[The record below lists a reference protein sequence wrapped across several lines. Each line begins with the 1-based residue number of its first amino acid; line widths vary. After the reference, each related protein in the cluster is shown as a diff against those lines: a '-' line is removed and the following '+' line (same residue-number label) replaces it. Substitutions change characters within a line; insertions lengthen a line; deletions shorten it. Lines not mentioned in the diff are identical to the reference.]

1 MIVLNNNIKSLNLY
15 LGVLF
20 VGFIGG
26 ELFAQESKETI
37 GTESVTVVKSF
48 SAELEAFDKVVL
60 KPQPLETTKTKQ
72 ELQYSVKGF
81 PVAEAFAPKFTAPP
95 LFLQQSDFDD
105 LPGYASLNLG
115 NFSAAQFRLG
125 ISDRPNENSIYSIAG
140 SFNNYKTSL
149 DEVLLDPFYRRGGL
163 TGSYTFLSKNTRW
176 KSGITYQ
183 KDAFNYYGQYL
194 SGEEALDLMTDS
206 KESNQNYSKIDA
218 FSRLS
223 FSTGIVKG
231 VGVRYRSINDLT
243 DSEEQFTTASA
254 NISLPV
260 SSEDLDLQVGV
271 NRLDGG
277 FKNASLL
284 LMANES
290 VAPYSFT
297 QVEIYPSYQLQ
308 SNNWDLSF
316 GLKAKNTSGESMTES
331 KLNIFPTIYA
341 TYKLSNDVLLK
352 SGLDGDYQLN
362 SYYQYANENPFVSP
376 TLDILPSYNKYRFY
390 TGLEASSGSVFSLY
404 LRAEVSQVENQPLLA
419 LNPINYFRS
428 EDAAYRNNGVASYRV
443 LYDLVNRYTA
453 QAGVHVYPNKKTDFS
468 AGISYNTYE
477 TTREEFA
484 WNLPK
489 IVGFANLNLEF
500 LEEWSFQGQ
509 LNYIGIRN
517 DLQVDVVQFI
527 QAGEFPRRVVEVP
540 AYLKI
545 DAEFGY
551 RYTENWSFSIG
562 VNNVGTPYTGWTNF
576 PEFGTQVVLGAQYHF
591 NL

>member
-1 MIVLNNNIKSLNLY
+1 MIVLNNNIKSLKLY
-15 LGVLF
+15 LSVLF
-20 VGFIGG
+20 VGFIGS
-26 ELFAQESKETI
+26 ELIAQESKEII

-48 SAELEAFDKVVL
+48 SAELEAVDKVVL
-60 KPQPLETTKTKQ
+60 KPKPLEIAKTKLA
-72 ELQYSVKGF
+72 LQYRVKGF

-95 LFLQQSDFDD
+95 LFLQQSDFDG

-115 NFSAAQFRLG
+115 NFNATQLRLG
-125 ISDRPNENSIYSIAG
+125 ISDHPNENSIYSIAG
-140 SFNNYKTSL
+140 SFNSYKTSP

-163 TGSYTFLSKNTRW
+163 MGSYTFLSKNTQW

-183 KDAFNYYGQYL
+183 KDAFNYYGQFL
-194 SGEEALDLMTDS
+194 SGEEALDLLSES
-206 KESNQNYSKIDA
+206 KESNQNYSKLDA
-218 FSRLS
+218 FSKVS

-231 VGVRYRSINDLT
+231 VGVRYKSISDLT
-243 DSEEQFTTASA
+243 NSEEQFTAATA

-260 SSEDLDLQVGV
+260 SSKHLDLQIGI
-271 NRLDGG
+271 NLLDGG

-284 LMANES
+284 LMANE
-290 VAPYSFT
+290 VALPYSYA
-297 QVEIYPSYQLQ
+297 QVEIYPRYQVQ
-308 SNNWDLSF
+308 NKDWDLSF
-316 GLKAKNTSGESMTES
+316 GLKAKNTSGESMSES

-341 TYKLSNDVLLK
+341 TYQLSNDVLIK

-362 SYYQYANENPFVSP
+362 TFSQFASENPFVSP
-376 TLDILPSYNKYRFY
+376 TLDILPSYNKYRIY
-390 TGLEASSGSVFSLY
+390 AGLEASSGSVFSLY
-404 LRAEVSQVENQPLLA
+404 LRGEVSQVENQPLFA

-428 EDAAYRNNGVASYRV
+428 EDAGYLNNGVASFRV

-489 IVGFANLNLEF
+489 IVGFANLNLQF
-500 LEEWSFQGQ
+500 LEDWSFRGQ
-509 LNYIGIRN
+509 INYIGTRN

-527 QAGEFPRRVVEVP
+527 QAGEYPRRIIELP

-551 RYTENWSFSIG
+551 RYTENWSFNLG
-562 VNNVGTPYTGWTNF
+562 VNNVGTPYTGWVNF
-576 PEFGTQVVLGAQYHF
+576 PEFGTQVLLGAQYHF